1 MTYDLVD
8 HRDIMTGHH
17 TSIKGSR
24 FCVRNYIRWGL
35 DPWKA
40 LLGLAFHARW
50 FATAQGQVCQSKVG
64 IGYFSI
70 KFESCRMARLQDADG
85 NDLGMSGIMS
95 FDDRAYS
102 RPPRLLT
109 ESLDG
114 TCGFGTKFRCPGLQ
128 CCSQYGFW

>member
-1 MTYDLVD
+1 
-8 HRDIMTGHH
+8 
-17 TSIKGSR
+17 
-24 FCVRNYIRWGL
+24 
-35 DPWKA
+35 
-40 LLGLAFHARW
+40 
-50 FATAQGQVCQSKVG
+50 
-64 IGYFSI
+64 
-70 KFESCRMARLQDADG
+70 MARLQDADG